1 MSERSGEKEVVP
13 RAANKQMKDLDMM
26 DKGNLI
32 DIPRENQS
40 RPENKSGSANN
51 IIPGA
56 SLSRAF
62 NTPPPPLQSGKSISL
77 AIGGIGDGKYNER
90 FHSKAHF
97 GADCIIP
104 GSSTPP
110 SFEASLQKT
119 DAIVSDQASPKGK
132 VKISGT
138 KGNVVVSGVH
148 IQKEATSIPFV
159 QKILS
164 SQTLE
169 PRERQQNFS
178 KPCIEP
184 TRAPFSCDICNKGF
198 SSRQGLLVH
207 FGKQD
212 KHFPCKHKKDK
223 QICLRVFESEEKL
236 GQHKKSHS

>member
-1 MSERSGEKEVVP
+1 MSERSGDKEVVP
-13 RAANKQMKDLDMM
+13 RAANKQMKDLDKM

-32 DIPRENQS
+32 DIPRENQP
-40 RPENKSGSANN
+40 RPGKKSSSANN

-77 AIGGIGDGKYNER
+77 AKGGIGDGKYNER

-97 GADCIIP
+97 GANCIIP

-110 SFEASLQKT
+110 SFDSSLQKT

-138 KGNVVVSGVH
+138 KGNGVVSGVH

-159 QKILS
+159 QKTLS

-169 PRERQQNFS
+169 PREQQQNFS

-212 KHFPCKHKKDK
+212 KHFPCKHKQDK

-236 GQHKKSHS
+236 GRHKKSHS

>member
-1 MSERSGEKEVVP
+1 
-13 RAANKQMKDLDMM
+13 MKDLDMM

-32 DIPRENQS
+32 DIPREDHS
-40 RPENKSGSANN
+40 RPGKKSGSANN

-90 FHSKAHF
+90 FHRKAHF
-97 GADCIIP
+97 RANCIIP

-110 SFEASLQKT
+110 SFDASLKKT
-119 DAIVSDQASPKGK
+119 DAIFSDQAGQKGK

-138 KGNVVVSGVH
+138 KGNGIVSGVH

-169 PRERQQNFS
+169 PRERQQNLS

-207 FGKQD
+207 FGKLD
-212 KHFPCKHKKDK
+212 KHFPCKHKQDE

>member
-1 MSERSGEKEVVP
+1 MSERSWDKEVVP
-13 RAANKQMKDLDMM
+13 RAANKQKRDLDKMG
-26 DKGNLI
+26 KGNLI

-132 VKISGT
+132 VKIS
-138 KGNVVVSGVH
+138 
-148 IQKEATSIPFV
+148 V

-169 PRERQQNFS
+169 PKERQQNLS

-198 SSRQGLLVH
+198 SSRQARPSSPLWEAGQGTSLASTSKTSRSVSESSNQR
-207 FGKQD
+207 KSWAS
-212 KHFPCKHKKDK
+212 KKKAIRDI
-223 QICLRVFESEEKL
+223 Q
-236 GQHKKSHS
+236 

>member
-1 MSERSGEKEVVP
+1 MG
-13 RAANKQMKDLDMM
+13 
-26 DKGNLI
+26 KGNLI

-40 RPENKSGSANN
+40 RPENKSGCANN

-138 KGNVVVSGVH
+138 KGNGVVSGVN
-148 IQKEATSIPFV
+148 IQKEAISIPFV

-169 PRERQQNFS
+169 PKERQQNLS

-198 SSRQGLLVH
+198 SSRQARPSSPLWEAGQGTSLASTSKTSRSVSESSNQR
-207 FGKQD
+207 KSWAS
-212 KHFPCKHKKDK
+212 KKKAIRDI
-223 QICLRVFESEEKL
+223 Q
-236 GQHKKSHS
+236 

>member
-1 MSERSGEKEVVP
+1 
-13 RAANKQMKDLDMM
+13 M

-32 DIPRENQS
+32 DIPREDHS
-40 RPENKSGSANN
+40 RPGKKSGSANN

-97 GADCIIP
+97 GANCIIP

-110 SFEASLQKT
+110 SLEASLQKT
-119 DAIVSDQASPKGK
+119 DVIVSDQASPKGK

-138 KGNVVVSGVH
+138 KGNGVVSGVH

-198 SSRQGLLVH
+198 SSRQARPSSPLWEAGQGTSLASTSKTSRSVSESSNQR
-207 FGKQD
+207 KSWAST
-212 KHFPCKHKKDK
+212 KKAIRDI
-223 QICLRVFESEEKL
+223 Q
-236 GQHKKSHS
+236 

>member
-1 MSERSGEKEVVP
+1 MSERAGDKEVVP
-13 RAANKQMKDLDMM
+13 RAANKQKRDLDKM

-32 DIPRENQS
+32 DIPREDHS
-40 RPENKSGSANN
+40 RPGKKSGSANN

-97 GADCIIP
+97 GANCIIP

-110 SFEASLQKT
+110 SFEVSLQKT

-132 VKISGT
+132 VKIS
-138 KGNVVVSGVH
+138 
-148 IQKEATSIPFV
+148 V

-169 PRERQQNFS
+169 PKERQQNLS

-184 TRAPFSCDICNKGF
+184 TRAPFFVIFETKASP
-198 SSRQGLLVH
+198 
-207 FGKQD
+207 QD
-212 KHFPCKHKKDK
+212 KAF
-223 QICLRVFESEEKL
+223 
-236 GQHKKSHS
+236 

>member
-1 MSERSGEKEVVP
+1 MSERSWDKEVVP
-13 RAANKQMKDLDMM
+13 RAANKQKRDLDKMG
-26 DKGNLI
+26 KGNLI

-40 RPENKSGSANN
+40 RPENKSGCANN

-132 VKISGT
+132 VKIS
-138 KGNVVVSGVH
+138 
-148 IQKEATSIPFV
+148 V

-169 PRERQQNFS
+169 PKERQQNLS

-207 FGKQD
+207 FGKLD
-212 KHFPCKHKKDK
+212 KHFPCKHKQDE

>member
-1 MSERSGEKEVVP
+1 MSERSWDKEVVP
-13 RAANKQMKDLDMM
+13 RAANKQKRDTDKMG
-26 DKGNLI
+26 KGNLI
-32 DIPRENQS
+32 NIPRENQS

-132 VKISGT
+132 VKIS
-138 KGNVVVSGVH
+138 
-148 IQKEATSIPFV
+148 V

-169 PRERQQNFS
+169 PKERQQNLS

-207 FGKQD
+207 FGKLD
-212 KHFPCKHKKDK
+212 KHFPCKHKQDE